1 MSELRLKGLE
11 LAEALELPKLEKT
24 RLDRWSLDG
33 YGGYKHTDLIKTY
46 NELPEAAKEL
56 LNEDNSANL
65 LVQINSNVAYSDVK
79 SELAAQGVLFL
90 DLESALQQHGD
101 LIKSYFMQAVKQD
114 ESRISA
120 LHSAIWNG
128 GIFVYVPKN
137 VKVELPLQALFLSN
151 DAQATFAPHILI
163 VAEAN
168 SSVSFVDSWISTDE
182 GQRVANG
189 VIEVFVKQGAKVRYA
204 SVHSLSE
211 QVTDLTYRRAVV
223 ENDGRMEWI
232 VGELNSGN
240 VLSDTTSILKGG
252 GSSSDAKVICVG
264 TNDQKMN
271 LTTRAS
277 TAIIN
282 GVTKIEKGA
291 TGANGQ
297 QTEKVLMLSP
307 QARGDANPIL
317 LIDEDD
323 VKCGHAASI
332 RELFPIL
339 HQDINGHPLVYLDSA
354 ATSQKPISVI
364 EAVKRYYELDNA
376 NVHRGVH
383 TLGSRATD
391 AYEGAR
397 DKVARFINAKS
408 TEEIIFTRGTTT
420 AINLVAS
427 SYARAVCKEGDEIV
441 LTAMEH
447 HSNLIPWQQVAKATG
462 ATLKYIPL
470 QPDGN
475 ILLEDVEKTIT
486 ANTKIVAITYVSNV
500 LGVVNPVKQIAEI
513 AHRNGAKISVDGAQ
527 STPHMKVDVQDLDC
541 DFYAFSGHKM
551 CGPTGIGVLYGKKAL
566 LNNMEPIEFGG
577 EMIDHVDLENSTWK
591 ELPWKFEGGT
601 PIIAGAAMFI
611 HMIWQLYWMQK
622 GLLYVQGI
630 IAASL

>member
-1 MSELRLKGLE
+1 MSIETILPVDRQSVSAQSESKQEPQWMSELRLKGLE
-11 LAEALELPKLEKT
+11 LAGALELPKLEKT

-56 LNEDNSANL
+56 LNEENSANL

-79 SELAAQGVLFL
+79 AELAAQGVLFL
-90 DLESALQQHGD
+90 ELASALQQHGD

-128 GIFVYVPKN
+128 GIFIYVPKN

-168 SSVSFVDSWISTDE
+168 SSVSFVDNWISTEE

-271 LTTRAS
+271 LTTRAIHFGRSTNSDMITRAVMRDKS

-307 QARGDANPIL
+307 HARGDANPIL

-323 VKCGHAASI
+323 VKCGHAASVGQVNPEQI
-332 RELFPIL
+332 
-339 HQDINGHPLVYLDSA
+339 HYLMS
-354 ATSQKPISVI
+354 
-364 EAVKRYYELDNA
+364 
-376 NVHRGVH
+376 RG
-383 TLGSRATD
+383 
-391 AYEGAR
+391 
-397 DKVARFINAKS
+397 IAKS
-408 TEEIIFTRGTTT
+408 EAQRLIIYGFL
-420 AINLVAS
+420 APVVA
-427 SYARAVCKEGDEIV
+427 E
-441 LTAMEH
+441 L
-447 HSNLIPWQQVAKATG
+447 
-462 ATLKYIPL
+462 
-470 QPDGN
+470 
-475 ILLEDVEKTIT
+475 
-486 ANTKIVAITYVSNV
+486 
-500 LGVVNPVKQIAEI
+500 
-513 AHRNGAKISVDGAQ
+513 
-527 STPHMKVDVQDLDC
+527 
-541 DFYAFSGHKM
+541 
-551 CGPTGIGVLYGKKAL
+551 
-566 LNNMEPIEFGG
+566 PIEK
-577 EMIDHVDLENSTWK
+577 LAAK
-591 ELPWKFEGGT
+591 LQELVERKLG
-601 PIIAGAAMFI
+601 
-611 HMIWQLYWMQK
+611 Q
-622 GLLYVQGI
+622 
-630 IAASL
+630 